1 MNDRKYGRNLQ
12 KRSDVMEKSRYQFER
27 LSLLLRTSIYCY
39 ADGKLEEY
47 RPNAAFNPIR
57 DNQAFREKL
66 IALAGE
72 QEVPL
77 LYQDSRQVIYTCI
90 RKGESFLL
98 SGPVSM
104 ESISPVELR
113 RYYREYG
120 MRSGAGRQI
129 PAVPLALVIAV
140 AQMMTKEFTGKEYSD
155 QEFLQANGLGKE
167 SGEQLE
173 KEQIMFEI
181 REDEEEKYH
190 HTYQE
195 ERRLLECVREGL
207 TDEAIRYSDEMD
219 MGMGRMGRKDTTH
232 WTNAVVVAVTLC
244 ARAAI
249 EGGVSPAEAYQLSDF
264 YIQKTDECQK
274 VSELLELRNR
284 AVWDLANRVRKKKE
298 GRKHS
303 NYVDKCKDY
312 VSRHYK
318 EKIYLQDMA
327 DSMGLS
333 STYLSRLFSKETG
346 MRLQDYINS
355 FRVER
360 AANLLIYSEESIAY
374 IGEYVNFPSQS
385 YFGKMFRKYKHMTP
399 KEYRDRYKPSEFISE
414 Q

>member
-1 MNDRKYGRNLQ
+1 
-12 KRSDVMEKSRYQFER
+12 MEKSRYQFER

-57 DNQAFREKL
+57 DNQTFREKL
-66 IALAGE
+66 IALARE

-77 LYQDSRQVIYTCI
+77 LYQDSWQVIYTCI
-90 RKGESFLL
+90 QEGESFLL
-98 SGPVSM
+98 SGPVGM
-104 ESISPVELR
+104 ETIGSVDLR

-120 MRSGAGRQI
+120 MRSGSGRQI

-155 QEFLQANGLGKE
+155 QEFLQANRLGKE
-167 SGEQLE
+167 SEDQLE

-195 ERRLLECVREGL
+195 ERRLLECVREGM
-207 TDEAIRYSDEMD
+207 TEEAIRYSDEMD
-219 MGMGRMGRKDTTH
+219 IGMGRLGKKDITH
-232 WTNAVVVAVTLC
+232 WVNAVVVAVTLG

-264 YIQKTDECQK
+264 YIQKTEECRK

-284 AVWDLANRVRKKKE
+284 AVWDLADRVRKKKE

-414 Q
+414 K

>member
-1 MNDRKYGRNLQ
+1 
-12 KRSDVMEKSRYQFER
+12 MEKSRYQFER